1 MHKIKNKLNYPWA
14 LYTFMFLILISIF
27 TVIFFLT
34 GKSLI
39 WSQDGMAQH
48 FPILIDF
55 RQHILDWITH
65 PSFDLSN
72 WSTNI
77 GLGADQLTSF
87 SYYVTGDLFNYLIIL
102 FPKQQLELGYA
113 FLIILRLYC
122 SGLAFILYAKLFTR
136 KKFSLAIGALVF
148 TFSSYSMLI
157 GMHHPFFI
165 LSLIFLPLLFYGIE
179 KALHN
184 KTLIPLTVSVLLT
197 FIGNFYFAYI
207 LGITCVFYFIIRFI
221 SLYPSIKKKCLKIT
235 IKITGSV
242 VTGILLSGIIL
253 IPTLI
258 FVLNST
264 RTNSEFANGYLF
276 YPLNYYLSIPAQ
288 LLSFGNNYNF
298 WLLLGF
304 SGISFISVTYTMIH
318 FKKYWPLNISL
329 ILIGL
334 GTLFPFVGA
343 IFNAFST
350 PSNRW
355 TLIAILPLSLA
366 TVFFLNHLF
375 RLNKKDLNI
384 IVTSIASLLLISFIT
399 QGGIKHTSATQYFTY
414 LLIIILIISIY
425 LSRDNLWS
433 HHKLNFLVASIVILN
448 LAILGNDFFNPN
460 ESKWSNQQ
468 LDRDIPTNYIKDY
481 YNGADNYVKNHLGNY
496 QTSIGANYHNVNN
509 PSNFLN
515 TNSNISLVKDTK
527 EITSYLSTENGYL
540 GRLSNQLQNNQSSL
554 NTPVAQGDYRTSLLN
569 ILGVKYLFIHENQLN
584 KAAPFGFKPVKIN
597 NKIKVFKT
605 PHPFIKNDDNQGTI
619 LLENKNPLP
628 LLYSQNSIIDQ
639 NIFNQLNPIDR
650 EQALIQGAS
659 LKHKINGIKSS
670 KMNKA
675 SKNINYS
682 VQMDTSKTI
691 DSIDKVNQLR
701 IKNKNVSNNLP
712 NKNYAHNHKVKN
724 IIKENKDLIKRTKIK
739 NSNGLKSMT
748 TDNLGHQMS
757 FFLKVKNPN
766 QIKNKE
772 LYLVVDDVKSNEF
785 TAHEQIKMR
794 NKIYTLNNL
803 SNPLIDQIQSFR
815 KNLFHTFNGNYK
827 FTASTNGFKNGFT
840 QYGND
845 NLSNY
850 QKIHNKVINLGYY
863 RDNRKKIEVKFN
875 GVKNLNFK
883 KVQLVAV
890 DFNKN
895 YQKQINKIQKNK
907 FENIKVK
914 NNKITGISHQSQ
926 KSVMTT
932 RIPYSSGWKLTIDG
946 KPTKTKLVNQGF
958 IGAVVPSGK
967 HKIKLTYQTPG
978 IIIGCISTLIG
989 ILIIIIS
996 LIYIPKSKK
1005 N

>member
-1 MHKIKNKLNYPWA
+1 MNKIKDKLTSSWT
-14 LYTFMFLILISIF
+14 LYTLMFFILISIF
-27 TVIFFLT
+27 TLIFFLT

-48 FPILIDF
+48 FPILINF
-55 RQHILDWITH
+55 RENISNWIAH
-65 PSFDLSN
+65 PSFNLSS

-102 FPKQQLELGYA
+102 FPKHQIELGYA
-113 FLIILRLYC
+113 FLIILRLYS
-122 SGLAFILYAKLFTR
+122 SGLAFILYAKLFT
-136 KKFSLAIGALVF
+136 KKNFSISIGALAY

-165 LSLIFLPLLFYGIE
+165 LPLIFLPLLFFGIE

-184 KTLIPLTVSVLLT
+184 KTLIPLTIAVLLT

-207 LGITCVFYFIIRFI
+207 LGITCIFYFIIRCI
-221 SLYPSIKKKCLKIT
+221 SIYPSIKKHFFKVIS
-235 IKITGSV
+235 KITGAV
-242 VTGILLSGIIL
+242 ITGILLSGIIL

-264 RTNSEFANGYLF
+264 RTNSIFANGYLL
-276 YPLNYYLSIPAQ
+276 YPLNYYLSIPSQ

-304 SGISFISVTYTMIH
+304 SGISFVSVTYTMIH
-318 FKKYWPLNISL
+318 FKKYLSLNISL

-366 TVFFLNHLF
+366 TIFFLNHLF
-375 RLNKKDLNI
+375 KLTKKDLKV
-384 IVTSIASLLLISFIT
+384 IVTSILSLLTISFIT

-414 LLIIILIISIY
+414 LLIIVLILGIY
-425 LSRDNLWS
+425 LSRDYQWS
-433 HHKLNFLVASIVILN
+433 NHKLKFFVGCIVIIN

-460 ESKWSNQQ
+460 ESKWSDEQ
-468 LDRDIPTNYIKDY
+468 LDRDVPTQYIKNY
-481 YNGADNYVKNHLGNY
+481 YNQSDNYVKKHLGNY
-496 QTSIGANYHNVNN
+496 QTSIGANYHNVTN

-515 TNSNISLVKDTK
+515 TNSNISLVKNTK
-527 EITSYLSTENGYL
+527 EITSYLSVQNGYL
-540 GRLSNQLQNNQSSL
+540 GKLSQALQNNQFSL
-554 NTPVAQGDYRTSLLN
+554 NTPIAQGDYRTSLLN
-569 ILGVKYLFIHENQLN
+569 IIGVKYLFINANQLN
-584 KAAPFGFKPVKIN
+584 KSVPYGFKPVKIN
-597 NKIKVFKT
+597 NKIKVFKS
-605 PHPFIKNDDNQGTI
+605 HQPFIKNNDNKGTV
-619 LLENKNPLP
+619 LLKNQNPMPLI
-628 LLYSQNSIIDQ
+628 YSQNSIINQ
-639 NIFNQLNPIDR
+639 KNFNQLNSIDR
-650 EQALIQGAS
+650 EQAIITNAN
-659 LKHKINGIKSS
+659 LKNNIKGIKSASLQNNS
-670 KMNKA
+670 KRV
-675 SKNINYS
+675 NYT

-691 DSIDKVNQLR
+691 DSIDKVNNLR
-701 IKNKNVSNNLP
+701 TQNKKIAKNLP
-712 NKNYAHNHKVKN
+712 NKNYAHNHEVKN
-724 IIKENKDLIKRTKIK
+724 IIQENKNLIENTKNK
-739 NSNGLKSMT
+739 NINGLRSMT

-757 FFLKVKNPN
+757 FFLKVNHPN

-772 LYLVVDDVKSNEF
+772 LYLVVDGIKSKDF
-785 TAHEQIKMR
+785 TETEQIKMR

-803 SNPLIDQIQSFR
+803 RNPLIDQIKAFR

-840 QYGND
+840 QYGSD

-863 RDNRKKIEVKFN
+863 HNGRKKIEIKFN
-875 GVKNLNFK
+875 GVKNLSFK
-883 KVQLVAV
+883 KVKLLAV
-890 DFNKN
+890 DFNKD
-895 YQKQINKIQKNK
+895 YQKQINQIQNNK
-907 FENIKVK
+907 FKNISVT
-914 NNKITGISHQSQ
+914 NNQITGTSNQSQ
-926 KSVMTT
+926 KSIMTT
-932 RIPYSSGWKLTIDG
+932 RIPYSSGWKLKIDNR
-946 KPTKTKLVNQGF
+946 PNNTSVVNKGF
-958 IGAVVPSGK
+958 IGAIIPAGT

-978 IIIGCISTLIG
+978 IIIGFISTLIG
-989 ILIIIIS
+989 LVIS
-996 LIYIPKSKK
+996 VIALIYNPKSKK